1 MDAQKLW
8 AEILGR
14 GVEDPV
20 DVFDGEFPGGWVGW
34 YPIVDADGDFTGDII
49 AADNETEDFV
59 NWDDNAMLCVEDATT
74 CGCDD
79 GYGYPKNLR

>member
-8 AEILGR
+8 AEILERNVIG
-14 GVEDPV
+14 PA
-20 DVFDGEFPGGWVGW
+20 DVFEREYPGGWDQL
-34 YPIVDADGDFTGDII
+34 YPIVDAYGEFTGDII

-59 NWDDNAMLCVEDATT
+59 NWDDNAMLCAEDATT